1 MSNSLNKNKLII
13 DVNFKYRNKNIDY
26 PTIPPPPPPSPVSPI
41 NLSYSVITRQS
52 KNILEKQIIRLEDS
66 SKS

>member
-1 MSNSLNKNKLII
+1 MSNSLYKNKLII
-13 DVNFKYRNKNIDY
+13 DINFKYSNKSIDY
-26 PTIPPPPPPSPVSPI
+26 PTIPPPPPPSPVSPV

-52 KNILEKQIIRLEDS
+52 KNILEKQDS